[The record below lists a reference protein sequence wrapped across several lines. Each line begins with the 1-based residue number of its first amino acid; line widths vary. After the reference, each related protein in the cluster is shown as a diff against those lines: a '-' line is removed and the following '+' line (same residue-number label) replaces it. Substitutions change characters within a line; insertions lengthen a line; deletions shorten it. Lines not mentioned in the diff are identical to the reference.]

1 MHKIQGQNSIDNT
14 YENPIESSKEQKGT
28 SSNNNNNNN
37 TQSDILQQQNR
48 RAKVLGLHSK
58 GMTQAEIASVLQVD
72 QSTVS
77 RNLKYIKEESR
88 KYIEQYVT
96 KDIPFEFNRCLAG
109 LDQITKKLWEIAD
122 DTNTAITTK
131 KDKMAAL
138 SMLIHCYNVRLE
150 MLIGGPESNMNAI
163 KHINEIKDREKIESD
178 PVLKIIKEGSYFP

>member
-122 DTNTAITTK
+122 SSNNNNNNNNTKNNETTNTSTTTITTTTTTN

-138 SMLIHCYNVRLE
+138 SLLMHCYNVRLE
-150 MLIGGPESNMNAI
+150 
-163 KHINEIKDREKIESD
+163 
-178 PVLKIIKEGSYFP
+178 